1 MRVLQQKVIAIT
13 GAGGGIGSALAREFA
28 ATGAHLALSD
38 INTDATS
45 ALADELRKTGTRV
58 STASL
63 DVRNHESFCE
73 WANSIMEEFGQVD
86 VLINNAGVTS
96 WGAFEHQ
103 KIQDVQWLLDI
114 NLGGVMNG
122 CNAFLPHLK
131 ATGGGH
137 IVNISSM
144 AALMSI
150 PMQSTYAASKWAVRG
165 FSRCL
170 RIELRPR
177 KIGVTAI
184 LPGTIATPFLQR
196 ARTNDS
202 RGTNRMANLMMRFG
216 TSPEIVARAVAR
228 SIQRNRGETFVGWDS
243 RLVALFERFLPGFLS
258 FIINGLYPRLAPK
271 GKLKVGPD
279 TQKGLPTE
287 NK

>member
-1 MRVLQQKVIAIT
+1 MRGFQKKVIAIT

-28 ATGAHLALSD
+28 NTGAHLALSD
-38 INTDATS
+38 INTDAIST
-45 ALADELRKTGTRV
+45 LADELRKTGTEV
-58 STASL
+58 STVAL
-63 DVRNHESFCE
+63 DVRNHEAFCD
-73 WANSIMEEFGQVD
+73 WANTIVKEFGQVD

-96 WGAFEHQ
+96 WGTFEHQ
-103 KIQDVQWLLDI
+103 TIQDVRWLLDI

-122 CNAFLPHLK
+122 CNAFLPHLR
-131 ATGGGH
+131 AVGGGH

-144 AALMSI
+144 AALMAI

-170 RIELRPR
+170 RIELGPR
-177 KIGVTAI
+177 NIGVTAI
-184 LPGTIATPFLQR
+184 LPGTIATPFLKR
-196 ARTNDS
+196 ARTDDS
-202 RGTNRMANLMMRFG
+202 RGTNRMAELMMRFG
-216 TSPEIVARAVAR
+216 TSPECVARAVAR

-243 RLVALFERFLPGFLS
+243 RLVALFERFLPGLVS

-271 GKLKVGPD
+271 GKLQVDRD
-279 TQKGLPTE
+279 TGKSLPSE